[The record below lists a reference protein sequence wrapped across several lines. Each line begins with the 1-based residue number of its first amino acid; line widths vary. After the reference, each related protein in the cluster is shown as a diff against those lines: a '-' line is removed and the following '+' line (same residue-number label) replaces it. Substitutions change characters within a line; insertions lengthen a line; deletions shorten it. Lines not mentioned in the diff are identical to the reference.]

1 MDKNDAA
8 NNVND
13 AGRSKGAM
21 IVWSYVLIVLGC
33 FLYAVGFRF
42 FMFPN
47 SIVSGGLT
55 GIAMII
61 NKFTGLPIGTMVFAM
76 NLPLFA
82 YAWKKFGRKF
92 IIASFVGTLLS
103 SAFVD
108 LLALTGISATDDAM
122 LAAIIGGVIKG
133 AGMGIIY
140 YAGGTT
146 GGIDIVVKLLRRKY
160 FNMNFGTIMLA
171 LDACIIAAYA
181 LAFRIYESAMYA
193 VIAIYVTSKVIDV
206 VLYGFDISSIFYI
219 ISEKCDEI
227 AGELVNGLHRGVTFL
242 DAEGAYS
249 HRRERVIM
257 SVLKKTQIADARRMI
272 RKIDPNAFVIVTDAK
287 NVFGRGFDDI
297 IDAK

>member
-8 NNVND
+8 NNVKD
-13 AGRSKGAM
+13 AGKSKGAM
-21 IVWSYVLIVLGC
+21 IVWSYALIVLGC

-61 NKFTGLPIGTMVFAM
+61 NKFTELPIGTMVFAM

-92 IIASFVGTLLS
+92 IIASFAGTLLS

-133 AGMGIIY
+133 TGMGIIY

-219 ISEKCDEI
+219 ISDKCDEI
-227 AGELVNGLHRGVTFL
+227 ASELVNGLHRGVTFL